1 MPSPVRGTTCG
12 LPVALSVIVMV
23 PAKAPG
29 VVGLNFTVIVQ
40 CAPAIIEVPQLF
52 VSVKFTL
59 GTMLVRVRATVPV
72 LVSLTV
78 FDELVVLIC

>member
-1 MPSPVRGTTCG
+1 
-12 LPVALSVIVMV
+12 MV
-23 PAKAPG
+23 PVNAPG

-40 CAPAIIEVPQLF
+40 RDPGLIEAPQLF
-52 VSVKFTL
+52 VSVKFPL
-59 GTMLVRVRATVPV
+59 GTTLVTVKATVPV

>member
-1 MPSPVRGTTCG
+1 
-12 LPVALSVIVMV
+12 MV
-23 PAKAPG
+23 PVNGPG

-40 CAPAIIEVPQLF
+40 RDPGFIEAPQLF
-52 VSVKFTL
+52 VSMKFTL
-59 GTMLVRVRATVPV
+59 GTMLVRVRAAVPV